1 MNEIETGD
9 GSNTL
14 FSKEYNEHYHS
25 TKDGAINESLYKHII
40 PAITHHKGKNSL
52 KILDI
57 CFGLGY
63 NTLATLYYIKQ
74 NALDISLE
82 IYSPELDSKLLKNLQ
97 HFRYPKEFEYLGQ
110 IIDTISE
117 KLIYTEDNIKIEV
130 VNMDATKYVKTLKQK
145 GIDIVYQDPFSYKVN
160 TELWSKEFFTDIK
173 NSMSKNAILTTYS
186 VARVVKDNLIEAGF
200 SIEKYKN
207 IYTRS
212 STIAKN

>member
-1 MNEIETGD
+1 
-9 GSNTL
+9 
-14 FSKEYNEHYHS
+14 
-25 TKDGAINESLYKHII
+25 
-40 PAITHHKGKNSL
+40 
-52 KILDI
+52 
-57 CFGLGY
+57 
-63 NTLATLYYIKQ
+63 
-74 NALDISLE
+74 LE